1 MHSKK
6 LLSLA
11 LSLFIAESVV
21 ASPCKPKTTTDA
33 TSVASNTLSESTTTI
48 LPVSSTTETTLATI
62 ETSTA
67 AETSETE
74 TETETATTLLTSTT
88 ATSAVD
94 TTTTE
99 EGTTTAGE
107 TTTAVG
113 DTTTT
118 AAETTATTETGT
130 TTGEAT
136 TTEAQTTTTAE
147 AETTTTEATTTTA
160 AEPVCAQTLL
170 LANPTPIFGSGN
182 TVDDDSRS
190 VVPPFS
196 IEVYGVGSTDVYVGS
211 NGFVTLSGGSSSFN
225 NGPLPAQSLPSISIM
240 PYWDD
245 LIIRGGTCNTGIYYD
260 VYETDRGNTFTVEW
274 QLGSIGLGD
283 AAGEHFSASFYE
295 DFPGLVRFEYYQTA
309 RHGSSATVGLQN
321 GQQYSQYSYNQ
332 DNSIPD
338 QFFVEIDTS
347 SGTALTL
354 SGAL

>member
-33 TSVASNTLSESTTTI
+33 TSVTSNTLSESTTTI

-74 TETETATTLLTSTT
+74 TETETTTTLLTSTT

-99 EGTTTAGE
+99 EGTTTVGE
-107 TTTAVG
+107 TTTAV
-113 DTTTT
+113 
-118 AAETTATTETGT
+118 
-130 TTGEAT
+130 
-136 TTEAQTTTTAE
+136 EAQTTTTAE
-147 AETTTTEATTTTA
+147 AETTTEAATTTA

-274 QLGSIGLGD
+274 QLSSIGLGD